1 MAKFLHYGGREYT
14 LPADYD
20 LEHVAQSLTEGRQ
33 TAMSRNLIALV
44 EVPLEG
50 GGQVQVHLSEAIPFA
65 FVDTD
70 SNASTPAH

>member
-14 LPADYD
+14 LPADFD
-20 LEHVAQSLTEGRQ
+20 LEVVAQSLTEGRQ
-33 TAMSRNLIALV
+33 TAMVRNLIALV

-50 GGQVQVHLSEAIPFA
+50 GGQVQIHLSEAIPFA

-70 SNASTPAH
+70 SAASKPHH